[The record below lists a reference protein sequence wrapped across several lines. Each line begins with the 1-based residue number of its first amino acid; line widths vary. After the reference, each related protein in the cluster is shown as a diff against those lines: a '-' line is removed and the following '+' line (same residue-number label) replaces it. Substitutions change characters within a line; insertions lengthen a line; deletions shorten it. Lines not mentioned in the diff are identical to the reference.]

1 MKKTSSYFATLCLEL
16 MRTKYIVVSLLISF
30 YVNISQSNAIFSQSD
45 SLGYYFDLA
54 IKNNPSVLQKLNEY
68 HAALQKVPQVGA
80 LPDPQLEM
88 GIFLTPMELMSGNQ
102 VAEFKIMQMFPW
114 FGVLKHAKDEM
125 ALMANAKYELFKDSK
140 LQALYD
146 LKIVWFDLYK
156 VRQSIRISEKSV
168 ALIKTIEQLTLLKF
182 KYGSSNSVGGSRS
195 LPQSSGGMGTATTT
209 ANSMNAMGGGSVS
222 SSNKSSVAS
231 SPSPMGGAS
240 SSTGLSD
247 VYQIQIEAG
256 NLENTIYSLKNEEQI
271 VLAKFNSL
279 INRPLKSAVGGAEIL
294 PTTILDSAYLT
305 ISEAVID
312 KSPMLRMLQYE
323 QQSLDARKKMIDKMG
338 YPMIGLGLKY
348 NVINKSEMSSSP
360 MNGSDMIMPMASVT
374 LPIYRKKYKAMQS
387 ENDYSKTASQQN
399 YQAMANS
406 IHTSY
411 YEALQ
416 LYSDAHRRMILYE
429 SQRQLAEK
437 SLEILI
443 KTFSSSSSG
452 LTDISRTRQQL
463 FDYELKQVE
472 ALTDCNKAVA
482 WIHKIIQ
489 APNPS
494 F

>member
-1 MKKTSSYFATLCLEL
+1 MKKISSYFANLYLEV

-30 YVNISQSNAIFSQSD
+30 YVNISQSNAIYSQSD
-45 SLGYYFDLA
+45 SLVYYFDLA

-146 LKIVWFDLYK
+146 LKLVWFDLYK

-168 ALIKTIEQLTLLKF
+168 GLLKTIEQLTLLKF

-195 LPQSSGGMGTATTT
+195 LAQSSGGMGTSPTT
-209 ANSMNAMGGGSVS
+209 ANAMNAMGGGSIS

-256 NLENTIYSLKNEEQI
+256 NLENTISTLKNEEQI
-271 VLAKFNSL
+271 VLARFNSL
-279 INRPLKSAVGGAEIL
+279 INRPLKSAVGGAGIL

-305 ISEAVID
+305 VSEAVID

-323 QQSLDARKKMIDKMG
+323 QQSLNARKKMIDKMG
-338 YPMIGLGLKY
+338 YPMVGLGLKY
-348 NVINKSEMSSSP
+348 NVINKSDMSSSP
-360 MNGSDMIMPMASVT
+360 MNGSDMIMPMLTMT
-374 LPIYRKKYKAMQS
+374 LPIYRKKYNAMQS
-387 ENDYSKTASQQN
+387 EINYSKTASEQN
-399 YQAMANS
+399 YQAMANN

-429 SQRQLAEK
+429 NQRQLAEK

-489 APNPS
+489 FPNPS